1 MSSAVSPDSATEFGA
16 RFEAALEAT
25 LERYA
30 TDAPITPM
38 ARYHFGYDST
48 DKRRGKRLR
57 PRLLGVVAEEEGG
70 SLEAALPAACAV
82 EILHNST
89 LVHDD
94 IEDHDRMR
102 HNRETVWAR
111 WGVAHGINAG
121 DSLCAIAYLAL
132 LGESP
137 RFPAE
142 DELAM
147 ARIMHETQYAICAGQ
162 ATDIAFETAQH
173 VTMDAY
179 LGMIGNKTAALFG
192 ASCALGAYAAGASHE
207 RAEAYGRVGRA
218 YGAAFQIEDDVLGT
232 WGDTAVTGKP
242 SGADV
247 ARRKWT
253 FPLVWALGG
262 PSSAARESIAHA
274 YATGGSLDEAAAQR
288 VIAALDSLDARSAA
302 EAAARAR
309 WDEADA
315 IARACDLDRRGC
327 VRAFL
332 RATLGRAA

>member
-38 ARYHFGYDST
+38 ARYHFGYDAA
-48 DKRRGKRLR
+48 DGRRGKRLR
-57 PRLLGVVAEEEGG
+57 PRLLGVVVAEEGG
-70 SLEAALPAACAV
+70 SLDAALPPACAV

-102 HNRETVWAR
+102 HNRETVWVR
-111 WGVAHGINAG
+111 YGLAHGINAG

-137 RFPAE
+137 RLPAPH
-142 DELAM
+142 ELAM
-147 ARIMHETQYAICAGQ
+147 ARILHETQYAICAGQ
-162 ATDIAFETAQH
+162 ASDIAFETAQH

-179 LGMIGNKTAALFG
+179 LGMIGNKTSALFG
-192 ASCALGAYAAGASHE
+192 AACALGAYAAGASDA
-207 RAEAYGRVGRA
+207 RAEAYGRFGRA
-218 YGAAFQIEDDVLGT
+218 YGAAFQIEDDVLGA

-262 PSSAARESIAHA
+262 PSSAARETIAGV
-274 YATGGSLDEAAAQR
+274 YASGGALDEAAAQR
-288 VIAALDSLDARSAA
+288 VIAALDALGARTAA

-309 WDEADA
+309 CEDAEA
-315 IARACDLDRRGC
+315 IARDHDLDRSGR
-327 VRAFL
+327 VRDFL